1 MVLSDQDIRRRVE
14 NGSIRVDPFEPDNV
28 EPSSLDLRLGD
39 DFKRLRAPTLTN
51 EKATV
56 SLSTSGEKQIAYD
69 ELEYCEDEPVILNP
83 GELILA
89 TTLESFVLPD
99 DLTAQVLGR
108 SSLGRLGVSVHQTAG
123 WIDPGF
129 TGRIVLELSNHGPVP
144 VELEPGLRM
153 CQIVFSELS
162 SPAAQPYGHSG
173 SQYQGQ
179 RGATES
185 GMSFE

>member
-1 MVLSDQDIRRRVE
+1 MVLSDQDIRRRVAD
-14 NGSIRVDPFEPDNV
+14 GSLQVHPFEPDNV

-39 DFKRLRAPTLTN
+39 DFKRVRQPSPTKET
-51 EKATV
+51 ATI
-56 SLSTSGEKQIAYD
+56 SLSSSGEKQIAYD
-69 ELEYCEDEPVILNP
+69 TLEWSEDEPVLLEPN
-83 GELILA
+83 ELILA

-129 TGRIVLELSNHGPVP
+129 TGAITLELSNHGPVA
-144 VELEPGLRM
+144 VELVPGLRM

-162 SPAAQPYGHSG
+162 SPAARPYGHSE

-179 RGATES
+179 HGATES
-185 GMSFE
+185 GMNFE

>member
-1 MVLSDQDIRRRVE
+1 MVLSDQDIRRRVAV
-14 NGSIRVDPFEPDNV
+14 GSLQVDPFEPDNV

-39 DFKRLRAPTLTN
+39 DFKRVRQSSPPT
-51 EKATV
+51 EAATL
-56 SLSTSGEKQIAYD
+56 SLEQGGEKQIAYD
-69 ELEYCEDEPVILNP
+69 ELEYCEDEPVVLNP

-129 TGRIVLELSNHGPVP
+129 SGRITLELSNHGPVA
-144 VELEPGLRM
+144 VELVPGLRM
-153 CQIVFSELS
+153 CQIVFSKLS
-162 SPAAQPYGHSG
+162 TPAAQPYGHSE

-179 RGATES
+179 HGATES
-185 GMSFE
+185 GMNFE

>member
-14 NGSIRVDPFEPDNV
+14 RGSIQVDPFEADNV

-39 DFKRLRAPTLTN
+39 DFKRLRAPALTN

-56 SLSTSGEKQIAYD
+56 SLATSGEKQIAYD
-69 ELEYCEDEPVILNP
+69 ELEYRENQPVVLNP

-89 TTLESFVLPD
+89 TTLESVTLPD
-99 DLTAQVLGR
+99 DITAQVLGR

-129 TGRIVLELSNHGPVP
+129 TGEITLELSNHGPAAI
-144 VELEPGLRM
+144 ELEPGLRM

-162 SPAAQPYGHSG
+162 SPAARPYGHSE

-179 RGATES
+179 SGATES
-185 GMSFE
+185 GMNFE